1 MTTRGQDSDSRPFP
15 AFTLIE
21 LLVVMAVIAIL
32 VAILLPTLSSAKAAA
47 HSGACKHNL
56 RQIGNAIAAVA
67 MEEGEYP
74 VVATAAIKNGQFAGY
89 DSFQVRS
96 AVPYSPFPGLISH
109 LSPGKWCLCPAR
121 RPSEEFEGYRFDYG
135 FNAAG
140 AAWKDGERVPLGLGT
155 TVHVKQSGSMVG
167 LLNVDKVSE
176 PMVVYPAEMIAIADS
191 SDTVPAPYQP
201 RPNIIDPYPGDYG
214 FAEVY
219 APIGNRHK
227 HGANVAFADGHVE
240 YGKQNSWNEL
250 TAKALRR
257 WNRDFEP
264 HLKE

>member
-1 MTTRGQDSDSRPFP
+1 MARQEQKNDSRPCH
-15 AFTLIE
+15 AFTLVE
-21 LLVVMAVIAIL
+21 LLVVIAVIAIL
-32 VAILLPTLSSAKAAA
+32 VAILLPTLSSAKASA
-47 HSGACKHNL
+47 HSAACKHNL
-56 RQIGNAIAAVA
+56 RQIGNTIAVVA
-67 MEEGEYP
+67 MDEGEYP
-74 VVATAAIKNGQFAGY
+74 VVASAAIKNGQFAGY

-96 AVPYSPFPGLISH
+96 LIPYSPFPGLTPH

-121 RPSEEFEGYRFDYG
+121 RPSEQDEAHRFDYG

-140 AAWKDGERVPLGLGT
+140 AAWKDGERVPLGLGSII
-155 TVHVKQSGSMVG
+155 HVKQNGSMLA
-167 LLNVDKVSE
+167 LLNVDKVPE
-176 PMVVYPAEMIAIADS
+176 PMVVYPAEMIAMADS
-191 SDTVPAPYQP
+191 SDTAPAPYQP
-201 RPNIIDPYPGDYG
+201 RPHIIDPYPGNYG
-214 FAEVY
+214 SAQVY

-257 WNRDFEP
+257 WNRDFQP